1 MQNSTTN
8 LLLIAAATGLI
19 GLTSAEKTHVD
30 KTHGHGA
37 EWLERIKAEREASNS
52 PDHLF
57 VHMISHSHD
66 DVGWLKT
73 VDEYYS
79 GSN

>member
-1 MQNSTTN
+1 MQNSTNN
-8 LLLIAAATGLI
+8 LLLAAAIGLI
-19 GLTSAEKTHVD
+19 SLTSAEKTYVD
-30 KTHGHGA
+30 PTHGHGA
-37 EWLERIKAEREASNS
+37 EWLERIKAEREAANS

>member
-1 MQNSTTN
+1 MMMPMSKV
-8 LLLIAAATGLI
+8 IAAAMLAGGILA
-19 GLTSAEKTHVD
+19 GERNHED
-30 KTHGHGA
+30 PEHGHGP
-37 EWLERIKAEREASNS
+37 EWLQKIKAERALDPNKE
-52 PDHLF
+52 HMF

-79 GSN
+79 GTR